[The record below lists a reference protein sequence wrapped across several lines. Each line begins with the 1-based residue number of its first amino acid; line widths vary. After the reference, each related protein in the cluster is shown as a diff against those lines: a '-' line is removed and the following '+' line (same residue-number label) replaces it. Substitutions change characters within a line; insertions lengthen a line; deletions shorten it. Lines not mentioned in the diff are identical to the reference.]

1 MLNALP
7 SLSGFHNPGRD
18 IPSKP
23 RRHLLTKSS
32 FGPEW
37 SSYPAQIAFESP
49 CATGAS
55 SRFLWDTQKL
65 MTGRKGHSLRSLPVL
80 SAAPPAVLVFK
91 VCLLKGLG
99 SDDAAFAV
107 TKSNYNAKQSNR
119 IGYGNALAPDI
130 HPDIRSQ

>member
-23 RRHLLTKSS
+23 RRHLLMKSN

-37 SSYPAQIAFESP
+37 SSNPAQIASEIP
-49 CATGAS
+49 LAIGAS
-55 SRFLWDTQKL
+55 ARFLWDTQ
-65 MTGRKGHSLRSLPVL
+65 SLITVRRDIRSRLCSYFPR
-80 SAAPPAVLVFK
+80 PPPDLLVFK
-91 VCLLKGLG
+91 VYLLKGLG